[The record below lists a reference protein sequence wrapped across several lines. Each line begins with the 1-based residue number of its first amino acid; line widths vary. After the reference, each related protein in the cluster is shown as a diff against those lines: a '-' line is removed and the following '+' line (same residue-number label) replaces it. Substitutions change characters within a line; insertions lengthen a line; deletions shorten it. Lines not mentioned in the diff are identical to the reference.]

1 MKIAFIAD
9 SFLLD
14 KSTGVNGTQVQ
25 MYNLASAFKGCQID
39 IHYISLTKNLST
51 QTETIDGIKLH
62 WLEYSQTLLPWVIEI
77 RAFKEILD
85 LIQPDVLYQRG
96 RSHLTYLS
104 ASWAKENGK
113 KFIWGSNGE
122 DSCDFWKLIKRV
134 RRSNRPLWKKLLL
147 YPHQAIQ
154 DLLFH
159 KGIRGATRVVNQT
172 EHQKAMLM
180 KNYNK
185 QGLVLPSYFLP
196 PADDENVKKEKVVL
210 WLANLSYGKQPEKFI
225 HLAEFC
231 RDCDD
236 WLFLLGG
243 GTSDIKY
250 RQTFARMVAHQS
262 NLQMIGAIPFEK
274 TQDYFSRASI
284 FVNTSLP
291 EADGLPNAM
300 IQAWL
305 NNTPTLSLNHDPNG
319 WIKEHGLGYYAQGD
333 LDQFLKE
340 GKALLLDDERRV
352 KMGGNCGR
360 FAKRTFTANE
370 TIDAYLKVFKEYGR
384 GV

>member
-25 MYNLASAFKGCQID
+25 MYNLASAFKNRGLEVF
-39 IHYISLTKNLST
+39 YISFTKASPRPI
-51 QTETIDGIKLH
+51 EMADGIEVH
-62 WLEYSQTLLPWVIEI
+62 WLPGEKGLFPWIGEI
-77 RAFKEILD
+77 PAYTKILNK
-85 LIQPDVLYQRG
+85 IQPEIVYQRG
-96 RSHLTYLS
+96 RSHLTYL
-104 ASWAKENGK
+104 AAAWAKKNRK
-113 KFIWGSNGE
+113 KFVWGSNGE

-134 RRSNRPLWKKLLL
+134 RRSNRSLWKKLFL
-147 YPHQAIQ
+147 YPYQAIP
-154 DLLFH
+154 DLLIY
-159 KGIRGATRVVNQT
+159 KGIRGATHVVNQT

-185 QGLVLPSYFLP
+185 HGLVLPSYFLP
-196 PADDENVKKEKVVL
+196 PADDENVKKEKIVL
-210 WLANLSYGKQPEKFI
+210 WLANLSSGKQPEKFI

-231 RDCDD
+231 RDCED

-250 RQTFARMVAHQS
+250 RQTLSRMGAHLS
-262 NLQMIGAIPFEK
+262 NLEMIGAIPFEE

-291 EADGLPNAM
+291 EAEGLPNAF

-305 NNTPTLSLNHDPNG
+305 NNTPVLSLNHDPNG
-319 WIKEHGLGYYAQGD
+319 WIEKQDLGYCAHGNVED
-333 LDQFLKE
+333 FLAE
-340 GKALLLDDERRV
+340 CKALLQDDIRRK
-352 KMGGNCGR
+352 KMAENSGR
-360 FAKRTFTANE
+360 FAKKTFAADV
-370 TIDAYLKVFKEYGR
+370 TINAYLRLFN
-384 GV
+384 